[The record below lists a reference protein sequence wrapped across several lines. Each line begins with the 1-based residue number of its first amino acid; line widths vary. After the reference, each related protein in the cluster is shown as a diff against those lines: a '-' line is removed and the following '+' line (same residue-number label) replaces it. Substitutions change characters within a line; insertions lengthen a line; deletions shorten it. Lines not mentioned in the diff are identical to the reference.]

1 MNNGRRSCDEAR
13 GAEENVK
20 AARLTKRGK
29 NIWQDKKK
37 NEPWR
42 AFKEDDT

>member
-37 NEPWR
+37 PNRGELLKR
-42 AFKEDDT
+42 MTR